1 MTVDKSSRNRLLV
14 DLALADSNMRP
25 SSCFE
30 AKHVSTLPGLWR
42 KGSAR
47 GGSALVDAPGRAS
60 NPGAASLVE
69 PTIDRNVG
77 LIRRHG
83 RELSPAARKLYE
95 MIESTWLLA
104 SAHPD
109 A

>member
-1 MTVDKSSRNRLLV
+1 MPRGEHPT
-14 DLALADSNMRP
+14 LAQLA
-25 SSCFE
+25 
-30 AKHVSTLPGLWR
+30 
-42 KGSAR
+42 
-47 GGSALVDAPGRAS
+47 
-60 NPGAASLVE
+60 LVE

-104 SAHPD
+104 SAHAD